1 MAVVLAAFLLPA
13 AAFSQR
19 GGRGGGSSASS
30 SAKFDFY
37 GKVALEDGTVPSFK
51 VMIESICNG
60 VAYQEMQIGKDGKF
74 RFTLSNSN
82 ATVDASVK
90 SLSDSPVLPECN
102 IRASAPGYKSDS
114 INLYERNYSNE
125 RAVAQ
130 NPDLGTIVLRKPTG
144 AEAASVSAT
153 SQKASKDAK
162 KAFDKGVS
170 GAKDKKWDEAAKNY
184 QKAVELYPE
193 YAEAWFRLGE
203 AQQGQNQ
210 ADAARKSFETA
221 IKIDANYLPPYAPLV
236 NMEAQAQNWKNVAE
250 MTDRMIKLAP
260 GMPRIYLLR
269 VQPVSGE
276 SALRQRRGHG
286 TAAGG
291 ATKSPRGHTPSREK
305 VAFSCGVG
313 LRRAMRASCP
323 HEAGMAGQRPGQRP
337 TPPLFP
343 RYPDPTPRDEIRHA
357 EGDQDSQPHQ
367 PPHHHQACELRAVP
381 DVHEEQRHQQHLEDG
396 DRQRHHHAERA
407 EIDERHRAGDRRGD
421 QQRDPDDGVSGYG
434 IDVLCSFAH
443 GFGPCRSMRYSR
455 GKR

>member
-1 MAVVLAAFLLPA
+1 MSIRVLAVVLAAFLLPA

-260 GMPRIYLLR
+260 GMPRIYLLNSIAYLTLR
-269 VQPVSGE
+269 DVDSAERSIRAGLKSDLKGELPRLHQMMGAVLANKGDFAGAVSE
-276 SALRQRRGHG
+276 FNQYLEKAPFANDAATVRQQVEQLKAR
-286 TAAGG
+286 AA
-291 ATKSPRGHTPSREK
+291 
-305 VAFSCGVG
+305 
-313 LRRAMRASCP
+313 
-323 HEAGMAGQRPGQRP
+323 
-337 TPPLFP
+337 TPPP
-343 RYPDPTPRDEIRHA
+343 A
-357 EGDQDSQPHQ
+357 
-367 PPHHHQACELRAVP
+367 
-381 DVHEEQRHQQHLEDG
+381 
-396 DRQRHHHAERA
+396 
-407 EIDERHRAGDRRGD
+407 
-421 QQRDPDDGVSGYG
+421 
-434 IDVLCSFAH
+434 
-443 GFGPCRSMRYSR
+443 
-455 GKR
+455 KK